1 MRVIASAICVGAM
14 ALSVA
19 ACGGSG
25 GDSASSA
32 SASASAS
39 SAAVPAAA
47 SSADSAATT
56 SAAPAVAA
64 GAGAEPAAFAQCK
77 ACHSTEAGKTLVGPS
92 LAGVFGRKAG
102 SMAGFTYTAGFKKLD
117 LSWDEANLDKWLTN
131 PAAMAPGT
139 MMAFPG
145 IADATQRKAV
155 IDYLKTLK

>member
-1 MRVIASAICVGAM
+1 MRVIASAVCVGLM
-14 ALSVA
+14 ALSVS

-25 GDSASSA
+25 ADSSSSA
-32 SASASAS
+32 APSAAP

-47 SSADSAATT
+47 SSADGAAAAA
-56 SAAPAVAA
+56 SAPAVAA
-64 GAGAEPAAFAQCK
+64 AGAEPAAFAQCK
-77 ACHSTEAGKTLVGPS
+77 ACHAVEAGKTLVGPS

-102 SMAGFTYTAGFKKLD
+102 SMAGFKYTDGFKKLD

-145 IADATQRKAV
+145 IADAAQRKAV

>member
-1 MRVIASAICVGAM
+1 MKAQILAGLAVIA
-14 ALSVA
+14 L
-19 ACGGSG
+19 
-25 GDSASSA
+25 
-32 SASASAS
+32 
-39 SAAVPAAA
+39 
-47 SSADSAATT
+47 
-56 SAAPAVAA
+56 AAPAFADGDVAK
-64 GAGAEPAAFAQCK
+64 GETQFNKCK

-102 SMAGFTYTAGFKKLD
+102 SMAGFKYTDGFKKLD

-145 IADATQRKAV
+145 IADAAQRKAV